1 MITIKADRA
10 NTFLKKTSG
19 LIGKNKLQA
28 LLIKTRFG
36 IHTFGLKFPI
46 DVLILDKNNRIVC
59 LRENLQPNRVF
70 VWPPRYDTVVELPNG
85 FIKSKHLQK
94 HSIVSLSFE

>member
-1 MITIKADRA
+1 MPNIKVKKASTITQKAR
-10 NTFLKKTSG
+10 G
-19 LIGKNKLQA
+19 LIGKNKPQA

-46 DVLILDKNNRIVC
+46 DVLILDKNQRIVH
-59 LRENLQPNRVF
+59 LKENLQPNRIF
-70 VWPPRYDTVVELPNG
+70 VWLPIYDTVVELPTG

-94 HSIVSLSFE
+94 SNKVSLITE